1 MLAMLATI
9 FNSDRLQN
17 EIFEHI
23 GNSVTSVTA
32 SVIDAQIE
40 NLTYRLLY
48 SLPEKV
54 NAVINCDGVQLD
66 DKENV
71 FIKFE
76 RFVVEKQDILKN
88 CSSLLDSKVNNLGTI
103 LEPKF
108 RVYDLCSIV
117 DQTPKDLS
125 LKVDRLLQSS
135 DLSQQESEVQGSL
148 FKFPKFPFAQEGQYV
163 LFKSNTSE
171 LFNQTTA
178 KNYVFRPDIIQLTG
192 SSRSLDTFSNNQQQ
206 EDNVMLLTP
215 NQKSRSL
222 EIYPCC
228 KKLVCMTIVGSMK
241 WDKNKKGRERLV
253 FLPRHLLFRKKHV
266 K

>member
-1 MLAMLATI
+1 MAMLSPL
-9 FNSDRLQN
+9 SDNHDIRSSHHHDITSSNLSFADFINYDQN
-17 EIFEHI
+17 KRDCSCIKNE
-23 GNSVTSVTA
+23 
-32 SVIDAQIE
+32 
-40 NLTYRLLY
+40 R
-48 SLPEKV
+48 
-54 NAVINCDGVQLD
+54 
-66 DKENV
+66 NV

-88 CSSLLDSKVNNLGTI
+88 CSSLLDSKVKNPGTI

-117 DQTPKDLS
+117 DQTPKDMS

-135 DLSQQESEVQGSL
+135 DLSQQDSEVQGSL
-148 FKFPKFPFAQEGQYV
+148 FKFPKFPFAQGVQYV

-171 LFNQTTA
+171 SFNQTTA
-178 KNYVFRPDIIQLTG
+178 KNCEFRPDIIQLTG
-192 SSRSLDTFSNNQQQ
+192 SSRSLDTFSNSQQQ
-206 EDNVMLLTP
+206 EDNMMLLTP

-253 FLPRHLLFRKKHV
+253 FLPRHLLFRKNMLSEFSISITV
-266 K
+266 C